1 MPLSLAPS
9 ASVSA
14 TNDFIGSPAAG
25 LLLGV
30 HGGDFAAMDTDPA
43 AGATAVGASLRSLS
57 PADAVS
63 VLEALSA
70 QAAALSLV
78 LAADAG
84 GAIRLPESLRH
95 LVESASVLPAFL
107 GGAAN

>member
-1 MPLSLAPS
+1 MG
-9 ASVSA
+9 
-14 TNDFIGSPAAG
+14 IE
-25 LLLGV
+25 
-30 HGGDFAAMDTDPA
+30 TDPA
-43 AGATAVGASLRSLS
+43 AAATAVGASLRSLS
-57 PADAVS
+57 PADATS
-63 VLEALSA
+63 ILEALSA

>member
-1 MPLSLAPS
+1 MALSLAPS
-9 ASVSA
+9 ASAPA
-14 TNDFIGSPAAG
+14 TNDFIGASAAG
-25 LLLGV
+25 LLF
-30 HGGDFAAMDTDPA
+30 GGTGCDGTFTEADPA
-43 AGATAVGASLRSLS
+43 ASMVAVGGALRSLS
-57 PADAVS
+57 PGDAAS

-70 QAAALSLV
+70 QAAALALV

-84 GAIRLPESLRH
+84 GAIRLPDSLRM